1 MQLSIT
7 CFYWKLV
14 LQNMPVGERDREKLN
29 LACPINCPPK
39 TFPNFGASGK
49 VIPRNMFTLKGKN
62 KVESLA

>member
-14 LQNMPVGERDREKLN
+14 LQNMPVGEGDREQLN

-39 TFPNFGASGK
+39 TFPNFGVSGK
-49 VIPRNMFTLKGKN
+49 VTPWHMFTLKGKN
-62 KVESLA
+62 TVESLA